1 MRRYRSLR
9 PRFESGPATLIA
21 RRWLVCVGIAVLA
34 ALVITDCGTGSRP
47 ARPPSPAPVE
57 TPTPTSTPTPTPE
70 PTPTAEGNEAAAAA
84 ANEAEEKA
92 RQAAKKAAEAAHA
105 AGEAST
111 AAGEAAKAAAKA
123 VAATKTRRS
132 AHHATPRESPRAVVS
147 PTPMPSEAET
157 PAAETPAAEPSV
169 ATSVV
174 STAGSEQSQKQI
186 DQLQNQVKNIDRA
199 KLGGAD
205 AQRYEMATRLLLSAR
220 TALSKNDYLA
230 ANSLTKKA
238 QLLVE
243 QIGH

>member
-9 PRFESGPATLIA
+9 PWFESGPATLIA
-21 RRWLVCVGIAVLA
+21 RRWLVCVGVAALA

-57 TPTPTSTPTPTPE
+57 TPTPTPTATPTPE

-123 VAATKTRRS
+123 VAATKPRRT
-132 AHHATPRESPRAVVS
+132 AHHATPRESPRVVVS

-157 PAAETPAAEPSV
+157 PAAEPSL

-186 DQLQNQVKNIDRA
+186 DQLANQVKNIDRT
-199 KLGGAD
+199 KLGEAD
-205 AQRYEMATRLLLSAR
+205 AQRYEMVTGLLVSAR
-220 TALSKNDYLA
+220 RALSKNDYLA

-238 QLLVE
+238 QLLFE